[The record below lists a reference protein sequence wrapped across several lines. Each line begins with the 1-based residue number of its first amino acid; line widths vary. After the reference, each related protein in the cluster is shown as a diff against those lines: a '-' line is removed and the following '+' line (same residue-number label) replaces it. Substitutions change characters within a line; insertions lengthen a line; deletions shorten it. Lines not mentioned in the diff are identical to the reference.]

1 MTKKGKK
8 NNQSKNKTKLNVGL
22 LDETKRSIWVVFSF
36 VVFAVLALSS
46 FGKAGILGGYIKN
59 LLVFLFGRGFFV
71 SSITALLLGVFLLK
85 DIKKKTPLGTIF
97 GVGLF
102 FLSSLGILDIVFGN
116 YGGGYVGFAVSYP
129 FLYLFDYWVSV
140 IVFLALFLISFLMV
154 LNSSFD
160 FERKTKPTQSESIEA
175 GRDDDEVVEWSD
187 DDQDED
193 EEKQEENIVPK
204 QKKETE
210 AEVLSIQPKKQYSLK
225 YVPPPADLLED
236 DKGTPSSGDVKANA
250 NIIKRTL
257 QNFGIDVEMFEVN
270 VGPSVTQYTLK
281 PAEGIKLSRITALQS
296 DLSLALAAHH
306 LRIEA
311 PIPGKSL
318 VGIEVPNRS
327 IALVGLRS
335 LLSSEEF
342 QKSDR
347 PLLFALG
354 RDVSGKGGYA
364 DLAKMP
370 HLLIAGA
377 TGT

>member
-204 QKKETE
+204 KKN
-210 AEVLSIQPKKQYSLK
+210 SLK

-257 QNFGIDVEMFEVN
+257 QNFGIDVEMF
-270 VGPSVTQYTLK
+270 
-281 PAEGIKLSRITALQS
+281 
-296 DLSLALAAHH
+296 
-306 LRIEA
+306 
-311 PIPGKSL
+311 
-318 VGIEVPNRS
+318 
-327 IALVGLRS
+327 
-335 LLSSEEF
+335 
-342 QKSDR
+342 
-347 PLLFALG
+347 
-354 RDVSGKGGYA
+354 
-364 DLAKMP
+364 
-370 HLLIAGA
+370 
-377 TGT
+377 